1 MKPANEIINLK
12 KNLAFVLNIENYNFI
27 MGIDTDRFV
36 STVNDELICI
46 ICSEVLE
53 NPMECSTCQTNY
65 CESCI
70 KL

>member
-1 MKPANEIINLK
+1 
-12 KNLAFVLNIENYNFI
+12 